1 MESGTKLVLEQII
14 VTLASLAD
22 SAQENFQNYYDKYE
36 NYFNILFWVST
47 KLNDNLFKVY
57 AMS

>member
-1 MESGTKLVLEQII
+1 
-14 VTLASLAD
+14 LASLAD

>member
-1 MESGTKLVLEQII
+1 
-14 VTLASLAD
+14 LASLAD

-36 NYFNILFWVST
+36 NYFNILFWVET
-47 KLNDNLFKVY
+47 KLNNNFFKVY